1 MGSARG
7 FSELREAVAAAN
19 RALARSGL
27 VLMSFGNASEVDR
40 ASGVFAIKPS
50 GLACESTTLDDV
62 VVVSLADGETVEG
75 EHRPSSDTPTH
86 RVLYNTFPTVGGIVH
101 THSALA
107 TAWAQ
112 AGRSIPCFGTTHAD
126 HFRGE
131 VPVTR
136 PLSVEEIGGDYEHN
150 TGLVIAEYF
159 ENNELDPLAT
169 PGALVASHGPFVWGE
184 DASSAVR
191 NAEAVELIAG
201 LAMDTL
207 ALNPD
212 QQPIADALIERHFS
226 RKHGPDAYYGQ
237 K

>member
-1 MGSARG
+1 MATSGA
-7 FSELREAVAAAN
+7 FSELRQAVAEAN

-27 VLMSFGNASEVDR
+27 VVMSFGNASAVDR

-50 GLACESTTLDDV
+50 GLACESITLDDV
-62 VVVSLADGETVEG
+62 VVISLTEGETVG
-75 EHRPSSDTPTH
+75 GDRRPSSDTPTH
-86 RVLYNTFPTVGGIVH
+86 RVLYNTFPTIGGIVH
-101 THSALA
+101 THSTVA
-107 TAWAQ
+107 TSWAQ
-112 AGRSIPCFGTTHAD
+112 AGRPIPCFGTTHAD

-136 PLSVEEIGGDYEHN
+136 SLSVEEIGGEYELN

-159 ENNELDPLAT
+159 EMNQLDPIAT

-184 DASSAVR
+184 DAASAVR
-191 NAEAVELIAG
+191 NAEAVELIAV
-201 LAMDTL
+201 LAMSTL

-212 QQPIADALIERHFS
+212 AQPIADALIERHFS

-237 K
+237 Q

>member
-1 MGSARG
+1 MATSGA
-7 FSELREAVAAAN
+7 FSELRQAVAEAN

-27 VLMSFGNASEVDR
+27 VVMSFGNASAVDR

-50 GLACESTTLDDV
+50 GLACGSITLDDV
-62 VVVSLADGETVEG
+62 VVISLAEGEIVEG
-75 EHRPSSDTPTH
+75 DHRPSSDTPTH
-86 RVLYNTFPTVGGIVH
+86 RILYNIFPTIGGIVH
-101 THSALA
+101 THSLLA
-107 TAWAQ
+107 TSWAQ

-136 PLSVEEIGGDYEHN
+136 PLSVEEIGGDYELN

-159 ENNELDPLAT
+159 EVNQLDPLAT

-191 NAEAVELIAG
+191 NAEAIELIAA
-201 LAMDTL
+201 LALDTL

-212 QQPIADALIERHFS
+212 AQPIGDALIERHFS

-237 K
+237 R

>member
-1 MGSARG
+1 
-7 FSELREAVAAAN
+7 
-19 RALARSGL
+19 
-27 VLMSFGNASEVDR
+27 MSFGNASAVDR

-50 GLACESTTLDDV
+50 GLACESVTRDDV
-62 VVVSLADGETVEG
+62 VVISLAEGETVG
-75 EHRPSSDTPTH
+75 GDRRPSSDTPTH
-86 RVLYNTFPTVGGIVH
+86 RVLYNTFPTIGGIVH
-101 THSALA
+101 THSTLA
-107 TAWAQ
+107 TSWAQ
-112 AGRSIPCFGTTHAD
+112 SGRPIPCFGTTHAD

-136 PLSVEEIGGDYEHN
+136 SLSVEEIGGEYELN

-159 ENNELDPLAT
+159 KINQLDPIAT

-191 NAEAVELIAG
+191 NAEAVELIAV
-201 LAMDTL
+201 LAMSTL

-212 QQPIADALIERHFS
+212 AQPIADALIERHFS

-237 K
+237 Q

>member
-1 MGSARG
+1 MAPTGA
-7 FSELREAVAAAN
+7 FSDLRQAVAEAN
-19 RALARSGL
+19 RALAESGL
-27 VLMSFGNASEVDR
+27 VVMSFGNASAVDR

-50 GLACESTTLDDV
+50 GLACGSIDLDDV
-62 VVVSLADGETVEG
+62 VVISLADGETVQG
-75 EHRPSSDTPTH
+75 HHRPSSDTPTH
-86 RVLYNTFPTVGGIVH
+86 RVLYNAFPTIGGIVH
-101 THSALA
+101 THSARA
-107 TAWAQ
+107 TSWAQ
-112 AGRSIPCFGTTHAD
+112 AGRPIPCFGTTHAD

-136 PLSVEEIGGDYEHN
+136 PLSTEEIGSDYELN

-159 ENNELDPLAT
+159 EVNQLDPLAT

-184 DASSAVR
+184 DAASAVR

-212 QQPIADALIERHFS
+212 QQPVGAALIERHFS

-237 K
+237 R

>member
-1 MGSARG
+1 MGSTRG
-7 FSELREAVAAAN
+7 FSELREAVAEAN

-27 VLMSFGNASEVDR
+27 VVMSFGNASAVDR

-75 EHRPSSDTPTH
+75 DRRPSSDSPTH

-112 AGRSIPCFGTTHAD
+112 ASRPIPCFGTTHAD
-126 HFRGE
+126 HFRSE
-131 VPVTR
+131 VPVAR
-136 PLSVEEIGGDYEHN
+136 RLSVEDIGGDYEHN
-150 TGLVIAEYF
+150 TRLVIAEHF
-159 ENNELDPLAT
+159 EYNQLDPLAT

-237 K
+237 R